1 MIKGFRDFL
10 MRGNLVELA
19 VAVVIGTVF
28 AAVVKAL
35 VDSIINPIIALIV
48 GKPDF
53 SDVAFSISGTEFP
66 IGLLIGALFTFVSTA
81 GAVYFFVVIPY
92 TKAMEQFKKEEETAP
107 EELSKDQQFLQEI
120 RDLLKERPVA

>member
-1 MIKGFRDFL
+1 MLKGFRDFL
-10 MRGNLVELA
+10 MRGNIVELA

-35 VDSIINPIIALIV
+35 VDSLINPIIALIV

-53 SDVAFSISGTEFP
+53 TGVAFTISGTEFP

-81 GAVYFFVVIPY
+81 AAVYFFVVIPY
-92 TKAMEQFKKEEETAP
+92 NKAMEQFAKEEAAAP
-107 EELSKDQQFLQEI
+107 EEMSKEQLLLQEI
-120 RDLLKERPVA
+120 RDLLKARA